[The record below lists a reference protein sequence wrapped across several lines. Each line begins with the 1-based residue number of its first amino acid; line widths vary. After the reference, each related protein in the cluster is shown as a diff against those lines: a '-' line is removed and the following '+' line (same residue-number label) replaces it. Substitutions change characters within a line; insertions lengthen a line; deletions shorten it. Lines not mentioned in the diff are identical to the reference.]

1 MHIYTDRY
9 NDDAIGE
16 CAAISQVRSIS
27 RKLMSASSIFTA
39 ELTAICDALVIEDK
53 RDVVIFVDSR
63 SAIDFIKKYNDTH
76 PIVSEI

>member
-1 MHIYTDRY
+1 
-9 NDDAIGE
+9 
-16 CAAISQVRSIS
+16 
-27 RKLMSASSIFTA
+27 MSASSIFTA